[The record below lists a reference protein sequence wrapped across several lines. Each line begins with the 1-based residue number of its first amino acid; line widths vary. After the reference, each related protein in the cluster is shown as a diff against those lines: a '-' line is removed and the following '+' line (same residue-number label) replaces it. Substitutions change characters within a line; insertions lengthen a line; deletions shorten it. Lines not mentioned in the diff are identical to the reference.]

1 MSIDYQDDKE
11 TKRNK
16 IMKAI
21 LKVSVVVLAV
31 ALIEVAFKPL
41 KFYSAS
47 EREKV
52 IFSFVGQS
60 LQTAHYESITF
71 DDAFSSKIFDEY
83 MEKLDYGKR
92 YFLKS
97 DIEEF
102 EKYRY
107 KIDNAI
113 KTTDF
118 EFYNLV
124 TSVIKKRQDQ
134 AKSYWEEA
142 LAGDFDFSV
151 DEYIQTEPDSLQYCE
166 SEAALKDYWR
176 KIAKL
181 AVLERYCDLVDAQDT
196 AIAKKDTSYTV
207 KSLDELKKDAIN
219 SVKEQKRF
227 YNFKDKDWLSFFL
240 NSIVAACDPH
250 SEFFMPDDKTN
261 FDISMSGKF
270 EGIGATLQSRNGQTK
285 VVDIIPGSASWR
297 QGELEVNDVI
307 QKVGQGDNE
316 PVDITNMELDD
327 VVKMVRGKKGS
338 TVKLTVKKIDGTV
351 KVIPIERDVVVIEET
366 YAKSS
371 ILTSPDGKTRVGY
384 IYLPKFY
391 ADFNDKNGR
400 FCSKDVKTELEKLN
414 RENVDGVVLDLRN
427 NGGGSLSDVVDMSGL
442 FIEKGPIVQVKTK
455 DGLTRQLSDKSSEIY
470 YSGPLVVMVNSF
482 SASASEILSAAMQD
496 YDRAIIM
503 GSESSYGKGTVQSIY
518 DFDNFLPNNND
529 IKPLGAIKITIQKFY
544 RINGGTTQLR
554 GVIPDIIVP
563 DSYSYLKVG
572 EKETHN
578 PLPYDEISKADYMTW
593 EHSYR
598 KKKVVS
604 NSKDR
609 IKNNPIFKQIDENA
623 KRLKARSDQSLF
635 TLNIEKYRDEQRA
648 LKIEADKFSNIGKD
662 KTGLK
667 ASYLAADKKSVAN
680 DTVKAQ
686 KFTRW
691 FGDLEKDIYLLEA
704 TNVIGDMK

>member
-1 MSIDYQDDKE
+1 
-11 TKRNK
+11 
-16 IMKAI
+16 MKAI
-21 LKVSVVVLAV
+21 LKVSAVVLAV

-316 PVDITNMELDD
+316 PIDITNMELDD

>member
-21 LKVSVVVLAV
+21 LKVSAVVLAV

-316 PVDITNMELDD
+316 PIDITNMELDD